1 MVIAITSDTLDDIFD
16 RIREVDHAVVADGLI
31 LDVCENGFVAVGA
44 DVMLREGLQNRLV
57 LEGGRGVGG
66 GWVHEDVLLFVGV
79 VQGGDVVVV
88 LVLVVHVRVIDEV
101 I

>member
-1 MVIAITSDTLDDIFD
+1 M
-16 RIREVDHAVVADGLI
+16 
-31 LDVCENGFVAVGA
+31 
-44 DVMLREGLQNRLV
+44 
-57 LEGGRGVGG
+57 EGGRGVGG
-66 GWVHEDVLLFVGV
+66 GWVHGDVLLFVGV